1 MTFSCAPTCGAGR
14 RLRHT
19 YRAEMPPTQARGDRR
34 PGGVTVPLPPPRLQ
48 AWFGHT
54 PSVMSVGHHGQAV
67 GRAVSLP
74 HSCCAPRQHRRAQ
87 NLPARTPRDIQL
99 AKSATA
105 GWDMVTQL
113 AQGERPEST
122 TGRCSTPMVQQAQ
135 LAPVSAL
142 KPAPGPA
149 CASPSAAVQVLP
161 QFLPTNPPAVC
172 WKPAAK

>member
-1 MTFSCAPTCGAGR
+1 MTVA
-14 RLRHT
+14 
-19 YRAEMPPTQARGDRR
+19 
-34 PGGVTVPLPPPRLQ
+34 LPPPRLQ
-48 AWFGHT
+48 AQFGHT
-54 PSVMSVGHHGQAV
+54 PSVMSM

-74 HSCCAPRQHRRAQ
+74 HSCCAPRQRRRAQ

-105 GWDMVTQL
+105 GWDTVTQL
-113 AQGERPEST
+113 AQGEGPEST

-135 LAPVSAL
+135 LAPVSAV

-161 QFLPTNPPAVC
+161 QFLPTDPPAAC
-172 WKPAAK
+172 WNPAAK